1 MWHIYIMGYCSVIK
15 NEIMSSAAT
24 RMELEII
31 FIILSEVSQ
40 TYFDMIPYQI
50 SHYIIYIGKLF

>member
-31 FIILSEVSQ
+31 LIILSEVSQ

-50 SHYIIYIGKLF
+50 SHDIIYIGKLF